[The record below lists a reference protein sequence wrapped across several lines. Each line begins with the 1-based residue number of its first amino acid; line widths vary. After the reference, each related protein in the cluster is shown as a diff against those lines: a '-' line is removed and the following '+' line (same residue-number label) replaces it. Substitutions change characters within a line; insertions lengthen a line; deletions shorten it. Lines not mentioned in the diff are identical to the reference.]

1 VSFDSLLTGT
11 CTLQRYTAGTAADEF
26 GHLTKTWADTAGVR
40 CRVQQLGGKEM
51 ASGIFPQVATHRA
64 YFRMGTDI
72 THKDRVVYGGVTF
85 EVALVDADTAGAGH
99 HVEVMMKGVT

>member
-1 VSFDSLLTGT
+1 MSFDSLLTGT

-26 GHLTKTWADTAGVR
+26 GHLTKTWADTTNVK

-51 ASGIFPQVATHRA
+51 SSGIFPQVATHRA
-64 YFRMGTDI
+64 YFRAGTDI
-72 THKDRVVYGGVTF
+72 THKDRVVYGAVTF
-85 EVALVDADTAGAGH
+85 EVVLVDADAAGAGH